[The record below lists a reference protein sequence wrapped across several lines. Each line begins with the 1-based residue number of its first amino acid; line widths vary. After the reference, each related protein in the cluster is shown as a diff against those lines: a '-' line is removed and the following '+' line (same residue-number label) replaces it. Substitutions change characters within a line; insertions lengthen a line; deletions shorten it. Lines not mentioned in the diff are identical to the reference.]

1 MITIGY
7 IVLVMAAVLLVFLRF
22 EIVID
27 ENRANRDA
35 EIIAN
40 SLISCPKLLMSVQG
54 THLKGYLNYT
64 EIKDENIKKNIESCV
79 KSDYK
84 FNAFI
89 KAKDIDKSYLG
100 CSYGSKVLSSFSLPI
115 TVYDGEQHQGTIK
128 VEICEAST

>member
-40 SLISCPKLLMSVQG
+40 SLISCPKLLASVQG

-64 EIKDENIKKNIESCV
+64 ELTDANIESCV

-89 KAKDIDKSYLG
+89 KAKDIDKKYSG
-100 CSYGSKVLSSFSLPI
+100 CSGSILSSFTLPI
-115 TVYDGEQHQGTIK
+115 TVYDGGQHQGTIK